1 MGATG
6 VAEPQQAAAL
16 LHPQPAAALLHPQL
30 AAALRG
36 IGGAVKK
43 DNAPDAIED
52 LQGLEVALV
61 VAVTQSCAT
70 IICTLIPAVKHW
82 HFAIGYW

>member
-16 LHPQPAAALLHPQL
+16 RRIGWAVFEYNAA
-30 AAALRG
+30 
-36 IGGAVKK
+36 
-43 DNAPDAIED
+43 DTIED
-52 LQGLEVALV
+52 LQGMEVALI
-61 VAVTQSCAT
+61 VAVTQPCAT
-70 IICTLIPAVKHW
+70 IIGTLITAVKHW